1 MKKGRDMLIKNIL
14 VSLLLAIA
22 IGSWLMYKTH
32 DVTIQVEAQS
42 AKFKLVKG
50 CDGIFEGKHVN
61 WPEPEKDSNC
71 RLGWEFRESMDGV
84 AISQIVSS
92 FKSQRFLDLTKLSG
106 FVFLITLFILQC
118 IIYIKP
124 VDIKKSG

>member
-1 MKKGRDMLIKNIL
+1 MLIKNIL
-14 VSLLLAIA
+14 VSLMLAIA

-61 WPEPEKDSNC
+61 WPEPDKDSVC
-71 RLGWEFRESMDGV
+71 RPGWEYRESMDGV
-84 AISQIVSS
+84 AISKIESS
-92 FKSQRFLDLTKLSG
+92 FNNQRILDLVKLMG
-106 FVFLITLFILQC
+106 LAFLITLTLLRCIQYFRYRILN
-118 IIYIKP
+118 
-124 VDIKKSG
+124 